1 MSRAGR
7 ALTSFWPISRSLTS
21 NPFGRLS
28 RPFGHIDPLRQ
39 LRRFALETQTMPN
52 SLLLADQWPE
62 IEPSFDQVTLEW
74 FDLLRQIKADI
85 DNEESR

>member
-1 MSRAGR
+1 
-7 ALTSFWPISRSLTS
+7 
-21 NPFGRLS
+21 
-28 RPFGHIDPLRQ
+28 
-39 LRRFALETQTMPN
+39 MPN